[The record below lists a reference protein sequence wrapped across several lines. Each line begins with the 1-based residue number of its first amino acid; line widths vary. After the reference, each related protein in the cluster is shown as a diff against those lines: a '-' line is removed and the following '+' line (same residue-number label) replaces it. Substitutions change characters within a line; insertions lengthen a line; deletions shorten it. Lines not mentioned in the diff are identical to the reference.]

1 MANINGIS
9 NGFVSTPSKQLVV
22 RSQNTNE
29 INKQPQQN
37 THRVEAPFAGLP
49 TDEYVEIDGRKLF
62 FSAPRGTYLDI
73 WV

>member
-1 MANINGIS
+1 MANITSVS
-9 NGFVSTPSKQLVV
+9 NGLVSTPSKQLVIRPSTREV
-22 RSQNTNE
+22 E
-29 INKQPQQN
+29 KQPQQN
-37 THRVEAPFAGLP
+37 THRVEAPFAGLS

>member
-1 MANINGIS
+1 MANISGIS
-9 NGFVSTPSKQLVV
+9 NGLVSTPSKQLIV
-22 RSQNTNE
+22 R
-29 INKQPQQN
+29 PQQTEISSQKQQS

-49 TDEYVEIDGRKLF
+49 TDEYVEVDGKKLF